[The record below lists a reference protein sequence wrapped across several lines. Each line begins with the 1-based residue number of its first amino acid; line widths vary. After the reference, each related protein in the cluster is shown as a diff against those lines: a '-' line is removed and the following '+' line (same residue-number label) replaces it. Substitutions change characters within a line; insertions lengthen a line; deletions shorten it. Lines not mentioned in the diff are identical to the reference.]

1 MKSNL
6 LYILLLVG
14 LFGCLIFDLVI
25 QSSFSYLAFCYFVL
39 FCFVAIF
46 LIVRGF
52 VYKIDTNLYFGILLL
67 ISPIVQTLIYFGIKN
82 YSYYCVGVFLPLTLA
97 SLVVWRY
104 FKNKRHQTL
113 FVLFLGEIFIFL
125 LPFCLTNI
133 SFWYL
138 IIMAIVWFACVVC
151 LSVLRHK
158 KQPKKS

>member
-82 YSYYCVGVFLPLTLA
+82 YSYYCVGVFLPLTLPSVITPFFLPYCTSCSGFA
-97 SLVVWRY
+97 ARRCPYTFPLPSL
-104 FKNKRHQTL
+104 L
-113 FVLFLGEIFIFL
+113 
-125 LPFCLTNI
+125 
-133 SFWYL
+133 
-138 IIMAIVWFACVVC
+138 
-151 LSVLRHK
+151 
-158 KQPKKS
+158 